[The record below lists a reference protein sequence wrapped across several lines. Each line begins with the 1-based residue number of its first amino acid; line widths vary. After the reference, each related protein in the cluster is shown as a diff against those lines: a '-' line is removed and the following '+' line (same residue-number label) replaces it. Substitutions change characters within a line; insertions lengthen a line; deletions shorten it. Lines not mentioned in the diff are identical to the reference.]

1 MDKSAEDMKRGLG
14 GKKKHGNMLY
24 LIQDLFSTD
33 TETCKL
39 RHHSASQA
47 NEKKK
52 KVLEKIK

>member
-1 MDKSAEDMKRGLG
+1 MKRGLG